1 MIFYESH
8 HFFMFYIDCHR
19 ECLQKRKYFKPVFEI
34 TASKLTND
42 ERMTDDMSFI

>member
-8 HFFMFYIDCHR
+8 HFFMCYMGCHR
-19 ECLQKRKYFKPVFEI
+19 KCLQKRKYFNTVFEI

-42 ERMTDDMSFI
+42 ERMTDNVSFI